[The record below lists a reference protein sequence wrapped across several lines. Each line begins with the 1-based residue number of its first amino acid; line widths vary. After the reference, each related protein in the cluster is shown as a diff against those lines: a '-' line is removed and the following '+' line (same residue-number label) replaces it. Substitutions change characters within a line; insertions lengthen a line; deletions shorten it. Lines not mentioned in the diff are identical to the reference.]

1 MHGTTPV
8 LVCSAPLRPAL
19 GRLVKATVPGVAV
32 VNYGEIGD
40 HLQIDVI
47 ANVDLTASN
56 STDMTGSRNSS
67 SEPEEYHDAY
77 AVQR

>member
-1 MHGTTPV
+1 
-8 LVCSAPLRPAL
+8 
-19 GRLVKATVPGVAV
+19 VKATVPGVAV

-47 ANVDLTASN
+47 ANVDLTQHSN
-56 STDMTGSRNSS
+56 DTAGRNGRA
-67 SEPEEYHDAY
+67 EPEENHDAY

>member
-1 MHGTTPV
+1 
-8 LVCSAPLRPAL
+8 VCSAPLRPAL

-47 ANVDLTASN
+47 ANVDLTT
-56 STDMTGSRNSS
+56 STPNPSSHMTGH
-67 SEPEEYHDAY
+67 EPEENLDAY